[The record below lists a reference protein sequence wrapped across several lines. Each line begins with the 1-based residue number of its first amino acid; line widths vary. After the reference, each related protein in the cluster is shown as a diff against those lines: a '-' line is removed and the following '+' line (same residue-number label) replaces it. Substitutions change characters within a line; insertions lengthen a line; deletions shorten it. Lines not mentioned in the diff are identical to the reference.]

1 MGFINII
8 KKIKASFANISKIS
22 EATLILGQLF
32 VLLLLLGTLAYI
44 IYSIYIA
51 QNTGAIAELMLLGT
65 LARENAAITLAI
77 IWGGSLFIDFIDK
90 HENS

>member
-1 MGFINII
+1 MSFINII
-8 KKIKASFANISKIS
+8 KKIKTSFANISRIS
-22 EATLILGQLF
+22 ETMLILGQLF
-32 VLLLLLGTLAYI
+32 VLLLLLGPLAYI

-90 HENS
+90 HENR

>member
-1 MGFINII
+1 MNFINII
-8 KKIKASFANISKIS
+8 KKIKASFANISRIS
-22 EATLILGQLF
+22 EITLILGHLF
-32 VLLLLLGTLAYI
+32 VLALLLGTLAYI
-44 IYSIYIA
+44 VYSIYIA

-90 HENS
+90 HENR